1 MHQSNLSISELQD
14 LDDLDN
20 VNLSFS
26 AQTPLKPGN
35 IPSLDMS
42 QVYDEDLPLDEDELQ
57 SSQKSIIM
65 YLPARYQYKP
75 LEQSSSEK
83 MIQLK
88 KQRFAKIEFKVKERI
103 EKDKKIRKE
112 RCASFNKL
120 GLGRTFNI
128 ENLEDSKSNEKF
140 TRFEEDIFEV
150 KISNRIKESWKMLKK
165 GKQMKMVISKSI
177 IHATLGENVRIVEA
191 HLDTCGNDLERL
203 KKVNVVDQCLR
214 SALHYAAALGSE
226 DLVKLLLQMGADPK
240 IRDYKNRSPLHYVPF
255 SNSPKIVEILLR
267 GNKNHSKIV
276 QSMNTIKNFHTV
288 ARVLIYK
295 RPIINTQSKKFKF
308 LNTQDLVSINI
319 DPKFFNENIE
329 ELFEKMEKSSGKAQ
343 CNELNGKYIDWVDN
357 EGRTSL
363 HLAVLNEKPTIVQGL
378 LEAGSK
384 ITIEDVYN
392 KRALELSTS
401 KYITTLLV
409 YKLKKNMSKAKD
421 KLGQGTI
428 DNRDLLVL
436 SEADISKYIKNDSQS
451 TYLM

>member
-240 IRDYKNRSPLHYVPF
+240 TRDYKNRSPLHYVPF